1 MTVNTELLAS
11 CWTSAGATGPSIG
24 TEMSPVP
31 LRERIEAAGRTGWS
45 GFGLFHKDLIEAR
58 QTFGLSTLGA
68 ILRDNGMKHV
78 EFEFLTDWWAAGAAR
93 AESDRIRNH
102 MFECAG
108 ELGVQTIKV
117 SSDLSPTPRPSDQY
131 IEHFALL
138 ARDAERHGVRVALEF
153 MPMAHPRTVREAAD
167 IVRKAG
173 ERAGGLCIDIWHV
186 NRAGTSYEEMT
197 AAVDPDMV
205 FVVELN
211 DAASAPDG
219 TLWEDTVNSRRYCGE
234 GDFDVPRFVAA
245 ILSTGYRGHWG
256 VEIISAS
263 HRRTPVED
271 GLRLAHDAAIRS
283 LEDTH
288 DLTRIGGAAT
298 P

>member
-1 MTVNTELLAS
+1 MTTNTELLAS
-11 CWTSAGATGPSIG
+11 CWTSAGKTGPSIG
-24 TEMSPVP
+24 NEMSPVP

-58 QTFGLSTLGA
+58 QTIGLSTLGA

-78 EFEFLTDWWAAGAAR
+78 ELEFLTDWWADGAAR
-93 AESDRIRNH
+93 ADSDRIRTH

-117 SSDLSPTPRPSDQY
+117 GADLSPNPRPFDQY
-131 IEHFALL
+131 TEHFALL
-138 ARDAERHGVRVALEF
+138 AHDAERHGVRAALEF
-153 MPMAHPRTVREAAD
+153 MPMANPRTVREAAD
-167 IVRKAG
+167 IVRNAG
-173 ERAGGLCIDIWHV
+173 ERAGGLCIDIWHI
-186 NRAGTSYEEMT
+186 NRAGTSYEEMV

-211 DAASAPDG
+211 DAASTPDG
-219 TLWEDTVNSRRYCGE
+219 TLWDDTVNSRKYCGE
-234 GDFDVPRFVAA
+234 GDFDVPKFVAA

-256 VEIISAS
+256 VEIISTR
-263 HRRTPVED
+263 HRNTPVED
-271 GLRLAHDAAIRS
+271 GLRLAHDTAIRS
-283 LEDTH
+283 VANAY
-288 DLTRIGGAAT
+288 DLIRIADPAH